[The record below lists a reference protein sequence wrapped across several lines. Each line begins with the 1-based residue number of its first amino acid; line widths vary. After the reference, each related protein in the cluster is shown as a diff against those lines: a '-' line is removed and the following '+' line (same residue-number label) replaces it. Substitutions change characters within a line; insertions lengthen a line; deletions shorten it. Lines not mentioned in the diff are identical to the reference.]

1 MVVEGEQQGVRILVV
16 MVKTSKKHLD
26 KVEKER
32 KKHKKHKHKHK
43 AHKDHKHK
51 NRGKDK
57 RKDKCE
63 RAKIAEDRK
72 TVCCDERNM
81 SFQHSPNVEPG
92 KDDGDNYEIPV
103 ELMNFK
109 SHAPETP
116 SEYEKR
122 QNLLRREVD
131 PVTGRTRLI
140 RGTGEILEELVSKKR
155 HTAINKEATRSDG
168 QYFEENTIGKA
179 M

>member
-1 MVVEGEQQGVRILVV
+1 
-16 MVKTSKKHLD
+16 MVKTSKKQLD

-32 KKHKKHKHKHK
+32 KKHKKHKSKHK

-51 NRGKDK
+51 KRSKEK
-57 RKDKCE
+57 RKDKCKIVE
-63 RAKIAEDRK
+63 IAEDRK
-72 TVCCDERNM
+72 ALCFDERNM
-81 SFQHSPNVEPG
+81 SFQHLPNVEQ
-92 KDDGDNYEIPV
+92 KTDEGDNYEIPV

-122 QNLLRREVD
+122 QNLLKREVD

-140 RGTGEILEELVSKKR
+140 RGSGEILEELVSKKR
-155 HTAINKEATRSDG
+155 HTVINKEATRSDG